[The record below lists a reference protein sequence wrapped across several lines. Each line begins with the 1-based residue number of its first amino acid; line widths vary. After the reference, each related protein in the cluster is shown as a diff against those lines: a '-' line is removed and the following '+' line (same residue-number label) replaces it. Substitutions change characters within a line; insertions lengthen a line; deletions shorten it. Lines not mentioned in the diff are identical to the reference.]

1 MSSSFRRFVPVAV
14 AAVCALSLA
23 ACASDAPNAGAQSG
37 AAAGSEVSY
46 KVKRGE
52 LPEFLGEEFMTD
64 GGDTE
69 MADPLPK
76 TQIFHDVRGGEHPD
90 FYRVI
95 VEFKRDSSPEK
106 TTDSPSSVTHTNWV
120 TEAAAL
126 GKGDKLSVEGKEL
139 LDVVVD
145 NTTTPMDDD
154 QQKLYYAG
162 DKNLKFGPIDVA
174 IDGTYEGKT
183 HVVIG
188 MDQKREYQV
197 TYLTDPTRV
206 VVDLKK

>member
-1 MSSSFRRFVPVAV
+1 MLSTFRRFIPAAL
-14 AAVCALSLA
+14 AAVCAVSVA
-23 ACASDAPNAGAQSG
+23 ACSADVPATGAHSSTAGN
-37 AAAGSEVSY
+37 ELSY

-52 LPEFLGEEFMTD
+52 LPEFLGEEFTTD
-64 GGDTE
+64 GTDTE

-95 VEFKRDSSPEK
+95 VEFKRDSSAEK
-106 TTDSPSSVTHTNWV
+106 ITDSPSSITHTQWV
-120 TEAAAL
+120 TEGTGL
-126 GKGDKLSVEGKEL
+126 GKGDKLNVEGAEL

-145 NTTTPMDDD
+145 NTTTPMDDE
-154 QQKLYYAG
+154 QQKFYYAG
-162 DKNLKFGPIDVA
+162 EKNLKFGPIDVA

-188 MDQKREYQV
+188 MDRKREYQV

-206 VVDLKK
+206 VIDLKK